1 MSTSCWQCLFAFF
14 LHGRAN
20 DQTEAITTVQGGQQ
34 ANPEEGEADPERPPY
49 IHPGDEPETEP
60 WSLSRDQAEHL
71 RQAFPNFREQPLT
84 TPSDA
89 AFAAW
94 LEQGL
99 RQ

>member
-1 MSTSCWQCLFAFF
+1 MSTSCWQCLLAFI
-14 LHGRAN
+14 LHGGAN
-20 DQTEAITTVQGGQQ
+20 DQNEATATVQGGQQ
-34 ANPEEGEADPERPPY
+34 ANLEEGEADPGRPPVT
-49 IHPGDEPETEP
+49 HLGDEPETEP
-60 WSLSRDQAEHL
+60 WNLSRGQAEHL

>member
-1 MSTSCWQCLFAFF
+1 MSSCWQWLLASF
-14 LHGRAN
+14 LHGGAN
-20 DQTEAITTVQGGQQ
+20 VQAEPIETVQGGQQ
-34 ANPEEGEADPERPPY
+34 ANLEDGEADPERPSVPQL
-49 IHPGDEPETEP
+49 GDEPESEP
-60 WSLSRDQAEHL
+60 WSLTRGQAEHL

>member
-1 MSTSCWQCLFAFF
+1 MSISCWQCLLAFF
-14 LHGRAN
+14 SHGGVN
-20 DQTEAITTVQGGQQ
+20 DQPEATATAQGGQQ
-34 ANPEEGEADPERPPY
+34 ANLEEGEAGPESPPVT
-49 IHPGDEPETEP
+49 HLEDEPETEP
-60 WSLSRDQAEHL
+60 WSLSRGQAAHL

-99 RQ
+99 QQ